1 MDYGLWIMNPDQP
14 AWIRDVV
21 LIFSYLFV
29 VFYFSV
35 LKKKIILALLCFK
48 KKKEKLHHVRKTF
61 SLIR

>member
-48 KKKEKLHHVRKTF
+48 KKEKLHHVRKTF